1 MLAEE
6 TKRLRTDYPEQ
17 QLPNS
22 PTAVNNGASYPAAM
36 WAAQA
41 AAARW
46 GNIQHPPIK
55 QEKNC
60 TPVSS
65 HPPSLNNNNNNNTS
79 QQPPSAVVTN
89 APNASQS
96 TPPPLTNSPLGGGGS
111 AGGDSPYSAGA
122 AAAGGFFGGQIG
134 GVNTEAL
141 YETMTQNYQSLS
153 HTLGKNF
160 ILEHGQT
167 DIHVTNCQTN
177 KHPTYKVAM
186 LLKL

>member
-1 MLAEE
+1 MAEE
-6 TKRLRTDYPEQ
+6 TKRLRTEYPEQ

-22 PTAVNNGASYPAAM
+22 PTAANNGASYPAAM

-65 HPPSLNNNNNNNTS
+65 HPPSLNNNNSNNTS
-79 QQPPSAVVTN
+79 QQPPSAAAITN
-89 APNASQS
+89 APNVSQS
-96 TPPPLTNSPLGGGGS
+96 TPPPPLTNSPLGGGGS
-111 AGGDSPYSAGA
+111 VGGDSPYSTGA
-122 AAAGGFFGGQIG
+122 SAAGGFFSGQIG

-160 ILEHGQT
+160 IINFIKTRSYDRIDEHVSDKLF
-167 DIHVTNCQTN
+167 DIS
-177 KHPTYKVAM
+177 
-186 LLKL
+186 